1 MMRFPVFAIKV
12 VAFHV
17 TTYFLAG
24 AVAYPLLTKQ
34 FYVGPHPV
42 FAVFMRTEAE
52 GRVSSRGALVPPR

>member
-1 MMRFPVFAIKV
+1 MKRLMNFAIKV

-24 AVAYPLLTKQ
+24 MVAYPLLTKQ
-34 FYVGPHPV
+34 FYVAPRPV

-52 GRVSSRGALVPPR
+52 PE